1 MRIASSITSKG
12 VIPSLVRLL
21 LAGRDRRLR
30 CKAYLVRYVDNF
42 VIGRPRFE
50 SVALAVQP
58 QDMDMMR
65 EAIEQRAGETRDA
78 ENAGFIP

>member
-1 MRIASSITSKG
+1 
-12 VIPSLVRLL
+12 
-21 LAGRDRRLR
+21 LR

-42 VIGRPRFE
+42 VIGGPRFE